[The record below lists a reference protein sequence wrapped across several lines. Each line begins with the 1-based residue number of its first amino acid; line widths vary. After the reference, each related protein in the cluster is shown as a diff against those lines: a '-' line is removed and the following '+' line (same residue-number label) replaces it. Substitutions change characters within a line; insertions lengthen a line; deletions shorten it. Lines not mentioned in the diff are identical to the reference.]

1 MPELVAEQVKA
12 VQNLKID
19 KVTVWDGG
27 NGGNGNG
34 KGATAGFLSSLIGS
48 LPPIHELAEQAGVEL
63 PGFLGK
69 LRKSEKEGLGETPK
83 V

>member
-1 MPELVAEQVKA
+1 
-12 VQNLKID
+12 QNLKID

-27 NGGNGNG
+27 NGGSNGG
-34 KGATAGFLSSLIGS
+34 KGGTAGFLSSLIGA
-48 LPPIHELAEQAGVEL
+48 LPPMHELAEQAGVEL

-69 LRKSEKEGLGETPK
+69 LKESEKAGLGDKPAQ